1 MALIVKDAGGKEF
14 KVLDPGL
21 YQAVCS
27 HVIDMGEHNGQYG
40 VRSKVGI
47 IFELAELRDDG
58 KRYQL
63 SMTQG
68 NTLASKGNLRA
79 ILESWRGQKFSDA
92 ELKDGFDLEK
102 LVGANC
108 YLNLTH
114 DIKDNKTYLKINSVV
129 PLPKAIVKIAP
140 EFLPVPEWIVK
151 LTNEGLAMRA
161 KLATEGAVNNHSQ
174 IQDDDKP
181 PF

>member
-27 HVIDMGEHNGQYG
+27 HVVDMGEHNGQYG

-47 IFELAELRDDG
+47 VFELAELRDDG

-79 ILESWRGQKFSDA
+79 ILESWRGQKFTDV

-129 PLPKAIVKIAP
+129 PLPKAVVKIAP
-140 EFLPVPEWIVK
+140 EHLPVPEWIVK
-151 LTNEGLAMRA
+151 LTNEGLTLRA
-161 KLATEGAVNNHSQ
+161 KLATETPADNHSQ